1 MVCSGYCG
9 FIFFDI
15 SHRYLVSPNHVIF
28 WVWWAVSE
36 LASVVLLSTPTH
48 PLEHGGV
55 AHLLLV
61 ISKVEGTAFPKPDLL
76 SFAVRAQLPCGMAC

>member
-9 FIFFDI
+9 FIFLKFHI
-15 SHRYLVSPNHVIF
+15 GILFPPNHVIF

-36 LASVVLLSTPTH
+36 LASVVLLTMYSPS
-48 PLEHGGV
+48 EHGGGD

-76 SFAVRAQLPCGMAC
+76 TFAVRAQLPCGMAC